1 MEIILYFVAYL
12 LIAIVCAVIYR
23 LCDMD
28 EGSATFLAAI
38 WPISVPS
45 VIVVAILYILI
56 LILILKPVEFILK
69 KIK

>member
-1 MEIILYFVAYL
+1 MEILLYFVIYL

-45 VIVVAILYILI
+45 VIGATIIH
-56 LILILKPVEFILK
+56 ILILKPVEFILK